1 MIWALL
7 FIITLETVALAIMSH
22 YTYKMALAMLRVQ
35 DAVEES
41 LDVLDKRYESISKIL
56 KIPLFY
62 DSPEIKKTVEDIR
75 RSRDAILYVAKQL
88 TSIQEDEEEIGNEE
102 NNKEG

>member
-1 MIWALL
+1 LIWALL

-102 NNKEG
+102 SNKEG

>member
-102 NNKEG
+102 SNKEG